1 MSTRICINTGDLFDK
16 LSPKDACAAIRAAG
30 FDAIDWSLDADTDRS
45 VFEEQLATMKKSGR
59 SVAQASLAT
68 PLFDPDADR
77 TAHLIEG
84 AKALLALCQKA
95 GCAYLIIPPISRE
108 KQYGLGIAEL
118 RERNFTTYE
127 ALIPAAKASGV
138 TVCLENTL
146 VTWYGH
152 PYAGSCTYPEE
163 ARELIDALNEK
174 AGQEVFGMCLNTGHL
189 DLARSDFY
197 AFLYK
202 LGDRV
207 KTLHINDNHGVYDDR
222 SLPMTGGVI
231 HWDYV
236 CRALAQNGYR
246 GDLALELSLAD
257 YDTDML
263 ASTLS
268 LASDCARV
276 LRRRIGEV

>member
-1 MSTRICINTGDLFDK
+1 MSARLCINSGDLFDK

-30 FDAIDWSLDADTDRS
+30 FDAIDWSLNAETDRS
-45 VFEEQLATMKKSGR
+45 VFEEQLAAMKESGL
-59 SVAQASLAT
+59 SVVQASLSFA
-68 PLFDPDADR
+68 LFDPDADR

-95 GCAYLIIPPISRE
+95 GCVYLIIPPISRE
-108 KQYGLGIAEL
+108 TQYGLGIAEL
-118 RERNFTTYE
+118 REQNFKTYE

-163 ARELIDALNEK
+163 ACELIDALNARAE
-174 AGQEVFGMCLNTGHL
+174 QEIFGMCLNTGHL

-207 KTLHINDNHGVYDDR
+207 KTLHINDNYSVYDDR
-222 SLPMTGGVI
+222 ILPMTGGAI

-236 CRALAQNGYR
+236 CRALRENGYR
-246 GDLALELSLAD
+246 GDLALDLSFASH
-257 YDTDML
+257 DTDML
-263 ASTLS
+263 ASALM